1 MEEVIKAW
9 KEAGIDKAV
18 MNFSCG
24 GDSMND
30 WNYEYCDKDG
40 NEIVNFELEK
50 ELEDETF
57 NRVDFYVNSDGH
69 YMGESGTVE
78 IMLNEEEDDFEFLK
92 CAESEWNEHI
102 DTEVILD
109 LTEEQFNFVKNYVET
124 IQGTYDDSEP
134 DVDYSKNFI
143 LTEELAELQKSIFQ
157 IVMDEAESV
166 EPYVD
171 GELQEYYSYSLQ
183 YDQEKE
189 KAVLTVTNEYYSYT
203 SSEE

>member
-1 MEEVIKAW
+1 METMVKAW

-30 WNYEYCDKDG
+30 WNYEYYNKDG
-40 NEIVNFELEK
+40 DEIVGFELET

-57 NRVDFYVNSDGH
+57 KRVDFYVNSDGH

-78 IMLNEEEDDFEFLK
+78 IILNEEENDFEFLK

-102 DTEVILD
+102 DTEVILE

-124 IQGTYDDSEP
+124 IQGTSDDFEP

-143 LTEELAELQKSIFQ
+143 LTEELVELQKSIFQ

-189 KAVLTVTNEYYSYT
+189 EAVLTVTNEYYSYT

>member
-57 NRVDFYVNSDGH
+57 NRVGFYVNSDGH

-183 YDQEKE
+183 HDQEKE